1 MAEGPNGKLTWWL
14 LGIFATLIILGLS
27 FLVSSITGT
36 NSRISTIE
44 ILGVTSAERV
54 KHIEES
60 TKNLVADRIDVLTKN
75 SELLNKI
82 TSVESSIKLLDN
94 RVSTMS
100 ERLLTINTRIDALAF
115 HDKIKESIKDKG
127 NEK

>member
-100 ERLLTINTRIDALAF
+100 E
-115 HDKIKESIKDKG
+115 
-127 NEK
+127 